1 MEIIVVPA
9 VADSRPICTVSAL
22 YGEETTMNANND
34 PVYLPLS
41 KALLYL
47 DENGLSS
54 IKDMME
60 EVSRKFGGQEGRNIR
75 KGIFVT
81 ELERLGKLSDFCE
94 QHWKNGSSRKGV
106 RLIRRYKSCLSELD
120 TFVAD
125 DVDEDE
131 FGSMPEQGAS
141 IEQSRFAYEDDLR
154 DYLASNLSL
163 IEPGLTLFRDDK
175 GIEGVEYAIDETN
188 KRVDI
193 LAVDREGTPVVIE
206 LKVSRGYERVLGQC
220 QYYKNRLKERM
231 TATKVRVIIVAREIT
246 KHLRTACMDLPDFEL
261 FEYSLSIE
269 LKRVV
274 TNFWEEEIRDE
285 P

>member
-1 MEIIVVPA
+1 
-9 VADSRPICTVSAL
+9 
-22 YGEETTMNANND
+22 MNANNE

-41 KALLYL
+41 KALRYL
-47 DENGLSS
+47 DENGLTS

-60 EVSRKFGGQEGRNIR
+60 EVSREFGAREGRNIR
-75 KGIFVT
+75 KGLFVT
-81 ELERLGKLSDFCE
+81 ELEKLGKHSDFCE
-94 QHWKNGSSRKGV
+94 QHWRNGASRNGV

-120 TFVAD
+120 TIAAD

-131 FGSMPEQGAS
+131 FGSIPDPGAS

-175 GIEGVEYAIDETN
+175 GIEGVEYSIDQTN
-188 KRVDI
+188 RRVDI
-193 LAVDREGTPVVIE
+193 LAIDREGTPVVIE

-231 TATKVRVIIVAREIT
+231 SASKVRVIIVAREIT
-246 KHLRTACMDLPDFEL
+246 NHLSTACMDVPDIEL
-261 FEYSLSIE
+261 FEYSLSVD

-274 TNFWEEEIRDE
+274 TKPWEEEIRGE
-285 P
+285 VVKHYPGGV